1 MAKVK
6 ITGHASGSGVFTLT
20 APNSSTDR
28 TITLP
33 DGTGTLS
40 FGSSTAEIKA
50 AITLQTTATSNIGL
64 GANAVDSITT
74 GDYNVGLGDNA
85 LTAVT
90 SGVNNTGLGYN
101 AFFLGEMFT
110 DRNFTSWNSTLC

>member
-1 MAKVK
+1 MSKVK
-6 ITGHASGSGVFTLT
+6 IQGNASGSGVFTLT

-64 GANAVDSITT
+64 GTGAVDSITT
-74 GDYNVGLGDNA
+74 GDYNVGLGTNA

-90 SGVNNTGLGYN
+90 SGSSNTAVGQQSLQATNTGSGN
-101 AFFLGEMFT
+101 VAVGQ
-110 DRNFTSWNSTLC
+110 